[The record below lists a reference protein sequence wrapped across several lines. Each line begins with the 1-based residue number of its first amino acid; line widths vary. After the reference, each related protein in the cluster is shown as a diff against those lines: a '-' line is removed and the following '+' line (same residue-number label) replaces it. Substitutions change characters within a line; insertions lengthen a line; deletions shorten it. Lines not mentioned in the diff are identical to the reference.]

1 MIKTGVSKKIDD
13 IRYMPRCVP
22 IWLEFA
28 KKSIS
33 ASKIDFVNFCCMWSL
48 FIRNRWEVKYL
59 SIFQF

>member
-48 FIRNRWEVKYL
+48 FIRNR
-59 SIFQF
+59 